1 MSALP
6 RLLILAA
13 AVPAFAFPT
22 LAQGIKMPGGNE
34 RPQLFKA
41 PPVLSYRPPKLVFE
55 PPQVRQ
61 PVIVQDCDPSK
72 RDTTRPCVGDAPKRA
87 ESREEGRGS
96 VRQPGR

>member
-6 RLLILAA
+6 RLLVLAA
-13 AVPAFAFPT
+13 ALPTFVFPA

-34 RPQLFKA
+34 RPQLFKQ

-61 PVIVQDCDPSK
+61 PVIVQDCDPSQ
-72 RDTTRPCVGDAPKRA
+72 RDRTRPCVRDAPRRA